1 MQSKRACIPRIRM
14 RRAMLCIILICML
27 AGGCRKS
34 SAPAPGSG
42 PTPQSAAD
50 KSSSSSVADELFDFQ
65 RHPRKSMIKPLD
77 VSTLSETE
85 KRYGRAP
92 QLDPNVEYQPG
103 IILMTQGDKAIR
115 SVGTDGMS
123 WTFDA
128 NAPHVNEFEQGKVIF
143 ATGRAVG
150 RILYIKREG
159 DAVKV
164 VLGPIQLTDV
174 IRNGDFGMSA
184 DIDPSNALV
193 YINPDIPQ
201 PGVEKTKPNTAQLS
215 PPWKGWNKTVV
226 VSSVS
231 ATGKWIP
238 MKMMKV
244 DREGR
249 ASNFRRIGRKWART
263 GYLPTVL
270 STPSSR
276 RKGGAARFERTA
288 WGGQFT
294 MPAAPGPSI
303 NIPKIPSF
311 DVPKTI
317 TVNAADLTAHPFVT
331 KTSIGVQYIYDKND
345 LHYEATGVLELHDL
359 HANFAL
365 GILNGV
371 PGDSGLDLGGQLGV
385 HVHLNAHTSQNFHVN
400 SQTKLWVPVDFSIPI
415 GGPIPFA
422 LSFEQAAI
430 INTGFSAKNS
440 IMNADGQYN
449 FTGGLKAGRF
459 GGNWGV
465 SVPMN
470 VSYKNDVGQS
480 LEGISVGINSLVLG
494 CSLEG
499 IVGLG
504 VAGFTTGVYVTLTVT
519 STLLRA
525 PDIAMPC
532 RRGTIEAWI
541 FSGLGYAMPRWLTD
555 AVNYVLSFFTEERV
569 DQVGSILDG
578 PKTRLFHGDTSIPR
592 DCASQNKG
600 GA

>member
-1 MQSKRACIPRIRM
+1 MTLSIA
-14 RRAMLCIILICML
+14 LICML

-34 SAPAPGSG
+34 AAPAPGS
-42 PTPQSAAD
+42 
-50 KSSSSSVADELFDFQ
+50 SSVQHSSDTVSSPSVADELFDFK
-65 RHPRKSMIKPLD
+65 RHPRRSMLRPLD
-77 VSTLSETE
+77 VSTMSETE
-85 KRYGRAP
+85 KKYGRAP
-92 QLDPNVEYQPG
+92 QLDPSVEYQPG

-128 NAPHVNEFEQGKVIF
+128 NAPHVNEFEQGKIVF

-150 RILYIKREG
+150 RILYVKHEA
-159 DAVKV
+159 DTVKV

-184 DIDPSNALV
+184 DIDPRNALV

-201 PGVEKTKPNTAQLS
+201 PGVEKSKPNTAQLDS
-215 PPWKGWNKTVV
+215 PWKGWHKTVV

-231 ATGKWIP
+231 VTGKWTP

-249 ASNFRRIGRKWART
+249 ATNFHRVGRRWART
-263 GYLPTVL
+263 GYQPAVL
-270 STPSSR
+270 SGFAR
-276 RKGGAARFERTA
+276 RGNGAPRFERTTWA
-288 WGGQFT
+288 GQFGV
-294 MPAAPGPSI
+294 PSVAGPSI
-303 NIPKIPSF
+303 NAPKIPSL
-311 DVPKTI
+311 DVPKAI

-331 KTSIGVQYIYDKND
+331 GTSIGVQYVYDKND
-345 LHYEATGVLELHDL
+345 LHYEATGVLELHNL
-359 HANFAL
+359 HANFGL

-371 PGDSGLDLGGQLGV
+371 PGDSGLDLGGELGV

-415 GGPIPFA
+415 GGPVPFA

-440 IMNADGQYN
+440 IMNADGIYKL
-449 FTGGLKAGRF
+449 TGGLKAGRF

-465 SVPMN
+465 SAPMSI
-470 VSYKNDVGQS
+470 SYTNDVGRS
-480 LEGISVGINSLVLG
+480 LEGLSVGINSLVLG

-532 RRGTIEAWI
+532 RRGTIDARLY
-541 FSGLGYAMPRWLTD
+541 SGLGYAMPKWLTD
-555 AVNYVLSFFTEERV
+555 AVNYVLSFFTESRV
-569 DQVGSILDG
+569 DQVGSILKG
-578 PKTRLFHGDTSIPR
+578 PEAPLFHGDTSIPR
-592 DCASQNKG
+592 DCASPSKG

>member
-1 MQSKRACIPRIRM
+1 MICKRAPFYGIRN
-14 RRAMLCIILICML
+14 RRTIVLPGVVLLAL

-34 SAPAPGSG
+34 TAPAPAPKASQQSVDSGSKA
-42 PTPQSAAD
+42 TAAD
-50 KSSSSSVADELFDFQ
+50 DLFDFK
-65 RHPRKSMIKPLD
+65 RHPRKSMIKPIE

-85 KRYGRAP
+85 KKYGRAP
-92 QLDPNVEYQPG
+92 QLDASVEYQPG
-103 IILMTQGDKAIR
+103 IILMPEGDKAIR

-128 NAPHVNEFEQGKVIF
+128 NAPHVNELEQGKIVF

-150 RILYIKREG
+150 RILHITR
-159 DAVKV
+159 DSDTVKA

-174 IRNGDFGMSA
+174 IRNGDFGMSE
-184 DIDPSNALV
+184 DINLGNALV
-193 YINPDIPQ
+193 YINPDLPE
-201 PGVEKTKPNTAQLS
+201 PGVEKAKPNMSRLDS
-215 PPWKGWNKTVV
+215 PWRGWNKTVV

-231 ATGKWIP
+231 ATGKWTP
-238 MKMMKV
+238 LKKMKI

-249 ASNFRRIGRKWART
+249 ATNFRRIGRRWTKAD
-263 GYLPTVL
+263 YLPAQL
-270 STPSSR
+270 SVPA
-276 RKGGAARFERTA
+276 GATTHGAPRLERTA
-288 WGGQFT
+288 WSGQLQ
-294 MPAAPGPSI
+294 MPGAPGPSI
-303 NIPKIPSF
+303 NIPKIPSL
-311 DVPKTI
+311 DIPKSI
-317 TVNAADLTAHPFVT
+317 TVNVADLKAKPFAEN
-331 KTSIGVQYIYDKND
+331 SGIGVKYIYDKND
-345 LHYEATGVLELHDL
+345 LYYEASGVLELHNL

-371 PGDSGLDLGGQLGV
+371 PSDSGLDLGGELGV

-400 SQTKLWVPVDFSIPI
+400 SQTKLFLPVDFSIPL
-415 GGPIPFA
+415 GGPVPFA

-440 IMNADGQYN
+440 IMNADGLYN
-449 FTGGLKAGRF
+449 FKGGLKAGRF

-465 SVPMN
+465 SVPMSI
-470 VSYKNDVGQS
+470 SYVNDVGQS

-504 VAGFTTGVYVTLTVT
+504 VAGFTTGVYLTLTVT

-532 RRGTIEAWI
+532 RRGTIEAWL
-541 FSGLGYAMPRWLTD
+541 FSGLGYAMPKWFAD
-555 AVNYVLSFFTEERV
+555 AVNYVLSFFTENRV
-569 DQVGSILDG
+569 DQVGSILEG

-592 DCASQNKG
+592 DCASQSKG
-600 GA
+600 GV

>member
-1 MQSKRACIPRIRM
+1 MRDKRGAFLRIRN
-14 RRAMLCIILICML
+14 RRLIVLSGVLICLL

-34 SAPAPGSG
+34 DAPEPGPS
-42 PTPQSAAD
+42 PSQQSADQGSKPA
-50 KSSSSSVADELFDFQ
+50 VADELFDFK
-65 RHPRKSMIKPLD
+65 RHPRKSMIKPLE

-85 KRYGRAP
+85 KKYGRAP
-92 QLDPNVEYQPG
+92 QLDASVEYQPS
-103 IILMTQGDKAIR
+103 IILMTEGDKAIR

-128 NAPHVNEFEQGKVIF
+128 NAPHVNEFEKGKIIF

-159 DAVKV
+159 DTVKV

-174 IRNGDFGMSA
+174 IRNGDFGMSE
-184 DIDPSNALV
+184 DINPGNALV
-193 YINPDIPQ
+193 YINPDLPE
-201 PGVEKTKPNTAQLS
+201 PGVEKTKPNTSRLD

-231 ATGKWIP
+231 ATGKWTP
-238 MKMMKV
+238 LKMMKIN
-244 DREGR
+244 REGR
-249 ASNFRRIGRKWART
+249 ATNFRRIGRRWARAN
-263 GYLPTVL
+263 YLPAEF
-270 STPSSR
+270 SR
-276 RKGGAARFERTA
+276 LAGGKRNRAPRFEHAA
-288 WGGQFT
+288 WSGQIT
-294 MPAAPGPSI
+294 MPGAPGPSI
-303 NIPKIPSF
+303 NIPKIPPF
-311 DVPKTI
+311 DVPKAI
-317 TVNAADLTAHPFVT
+317 TVSVADLTAHPFAT
-331 KTSIGVQYIYDKND
+331 NSSIGVKYIYDKND
-345 LHYEATGVLELHDL
+345 LYYEATGILELHNL

-371 PGDSGLDLGGQLGV
+371 PTDSGLDLGGELGV

-400 SQTKLWVPVDFSIPI
+400 SQTKLFVPVDFSIPL

-459 GGNWGV
+459 GGSWGV
-465 SVPMN
+465 SVPMK
-470 VSYKNDVGQS
+470 VSYVTDVGQS

-504 VAGFTTGVYVTLTVT
+504 VAGFTTGVYVTLTVSAT
-519 STLLRA
+519 VLRA
-525 PDIAMPC
+525 PDIALAC
-532 RRGTIEAWI
+532 RQGTIEAWLY
-541 FSGLGYAMPRWLTD
+541 SGLGYAMPKWLND
-555 AVNYVLSFFTEERV
+555 AVNYVLSFFTDDRV
-569 DQVGSILDG
+569 DQVGSLLKG
-578 PKTRLFHGDTSIPR
+578 PATRLFHGDTSIPR
-592 DCASQNKG
+592 GCASQAKG